1 MSFIDPVELGRSTI
15 GNLKNN
21 TWDVYPFMKIYEDD
35 AKALVAYVKSL
46 EEKVKEYEKREEN

>member
-35 AKALVAYVKSL
+35 AKALVAYVDSL
-46 EEKVKEYEKREEN
+46 KDRIKELEAKEK